1 MSQINKKIRKAIFPV
16 GGLGTRFL
24 PATKVIPKE
33 LLPVLDKPLIQYA
46 IDEAIEAG
54 IEEFIFVTGR
64 GKSAIEDYFDHSIE
78 LEKNLKEQNKD
89 DVLKHIQEMILKPG
103 SVSFVRQQVPAGLG
117 HAVWCARNYIS
128 NEAVAVLL
136 ADDLIHAR
144 PSCMKQMIANW
155 NGGNMVATMEV
166 PNEDIS
172 SYGAIKPGKII
183 GKKIE
188 IKRIIEK
195 PNSEN
200 APSNIAVVGRYI
212 IEPGVFD
219 DLSFQKK
226 GANDEIQL
234 TDSLSSQIGK
244 APFIGYNFDGKRYDC
259 GTKLGFIQANSFYAL
274 NDPLIGREYKK
285 WLKTNTPK

>member
-1 MSQINKKIRKAIFPV
+1 MAHTNKKIRKAILPV

-24 PATKVIPKE
+24 PATKAIPKE
-33 LLPVLDKPLIQYA
+33 LLPVLDKPLVQYA

-78 LEKNLKEQNKD
+78 LEKNLKDQNKITI
-89 DVLKHIQEMILKPG
+89 LKYIQEMILKPG

-117 HAVWCARNYIS
+117 HAVWCARNFIS
-128 NEAVAVLL
+128 NEPVAVLL
-136 ADDLIHAR
+136 ADDLIDAR
-144 PSCMKQMIANW
+144 PSCMKQMIENW
-155 NGGNMVATMEV
+155 DGGNMVATMEV
-166 PNEDIS
+166 PNEDTS
-172 SYGAIKPGKII
+172 SYGVIKPGSIK

-188 IKRIIEK
+188 IKGMIEK
-195 PNSEN
+195 PNPEN

-219 DLSFQKK
+219 HLSLQKK
-226 GANDEIQL
+226 GTNNEIQL

-244 APFIGYNFDGKRYDC
+244 APFIGYIFDGKRYDC
-259 GTKLGFIQANSFYAL
+259 GTKLGFIQANSFFAL
-274 NDPLIGREYKK
+274 KDPFIGKEYKK
-285 WLKTNTPK
+285 WLEENLT